1 MKRINVFLAVLLMTF
16 AVGYGEQINRYGST
30 AASFLEI
37 GMGSAPSSM
46 GEAYVA
52 VTGDMSGIYWNP
64 ASVAYL
70 QKSGFTVMYQP
81 WLVDINTVFATG
93 AVIMPGIGTLGLTL
107 TQVGYGEMEVTNLAN
122 QDGTGEFFTANDF
135 AVGVSYA
142 RKIANWFSFG
152 TTAKMINSK
161 IWHESASAF
170 AVDLGVIVKTQFFS
184 PTGEKGSGLD
194 IGMSISNYGTRM
206 QYDGIDL
213 VQPIDIS
220 PDESGNYGDV
230 IGQYRTQAWE
240 LPLMFRIGLSYK
252 PIQTS
257 MHSLTLAA
265 DALHP
270 NNNSESINVGA
281 EYAMKLSRTGKFFL
295 RGGYK
300 TLYMDASDDRE
311 QALFG
316 LTAGG
321 GIELFV
327 VGNRSI
333 KVDYAF
339 KEAGIMGRTHA
350 YTLGLTF

>member
-1 MKRINVFLAVLLMTF
+1 MKRITIFLAIILLTLSTGF
-16 AVGYGEQINRYGST
+16 GEQINRYGST

-37 GMGSAPSSM
+37 GMGSAPSAM

-52 VTGDMSGIYWNP
+52 VTGDLSSVYWNP

-70 QKSGFTVMYQP
+70 DRSSFSLMYQP
-81 WLVDINTVFATG
+81 WLVDINTIFASG
-93 AVIMPGIGTLGLTL
+93 AVIVPGVGTLAISL
-107 TQVGYGEMEVTNLAN
+107 TQVGYGEMQVTNLAN
-122 QDGTGEFFTANDF
+122 QDGTGEYFTANDF
-135 AVGVSYA
+135 AVGLSYA

-152 TTAKMINSK
+152 ATAKMINSQ

-170 AVDLGVIVKTQFFS
+170 AMDLGVIVKTMFFS

-194 IGMSISNYGTRM
+194 IGMSISNYGSRM
-206 QYDGIDL
+206 QYDAIDL

-220 PDESGNYGDV
+220 PDETGNYGDV

-252 PIQTS
+252 PIQNRFST
-257 MHSLTLAA
+257 LTLAV

-270 NNNSESINVGA
+270 NNNSESINMGA
-281 EYAMKLSRTGKFFL
+281 EYAFKISNAGKFYL

-300 TLYMDASDDRE
+300 ALYMDE
-311 QALFG
+311 TEFG

-321 GIELFV
+321 GLELFAM
-327 VGNRSI
+327 GNRSV

>member
-1 MKRINVFLAVLLMTF
+1 MKKTIVFLSCILLVITMVS
-16 AVGYGEQINRYGST
+16 AEEINRVGST
-30 AASFLEI
+30 SASFLEI
-37 GMGSAPSSM
+37 GMGSAPSAM

-52 VTGDMSGIYWNP
+52 MSGDLSSVYWNP
-64 ASVAYL
+64 AGVAYL
-70 QKSGFTVMYQP
+70 EKSAFTMMYQP
-81 WLVDINTVFATG
+81 WLVDINTLFASG
-93 AVIMPGIGTLGLTL
+93 AVVVPTIGTIAISM
-107 TQVGYGEMEVTNLAN
+107 TQVGYGEMLVTNLAN

-135 AVGVSYA
+135 AVGLTYA

-152 TTAKMINSK
+152 ATAKMINSQ

-170 AVDLGVIVKTQFFS
+170 AMDLGVIVKTQFFA
-184 PTGEKGSGLD
+184 PGGEKGKGLD

-213 VQPIDIS
+213 IQPIDIS
-220 PDESGNYGDV
+220 IDETGNYGDV
-230 IGQYRTQAWE
+230 IGQYRTNEWE
-240 LPLMFRIGLSYK
+240 LPLMFRIGLSYS

-257 MHSLTLAA
+257 FQTLTLAV

-270 NNNSESINVGA
+270 NNNAESINLGGQWALRVA
-281 EYAMKLSRTGKFFL
+281 NSGKFYI

-300 TLYMDASDDRE
+300 
-311 QALFG
+311 ALFMKESQFG

-321 GIELFV
+321 GVELFMM
-327 VGNRSI
+327 GNRSVI
-333 KVDYAF
+333 VDYAF

>member
-1 MKRINVFLAVLLMTF
+1 MKRMTIFFAIILMTF
-16 AVGYGEQINRYGST
+16 SIGFGEQINRYGST

-37 GMGSAPSSM
+37 GMGSAPSAM

-52 VTGDMSGIYWNP
+52 VTGELSAVYWNP

-70 QKSGFTVMYQP
+70 KKSSFSLMYQP
-81 WLVDINTVFATG
+81 WLVDINTIFASG
-93 AVIMPGIGTLGLTL
+93 AVVMPGVGTIALSL
-107 TQVGYGEMEVTNLAN
+107 TQVGYGEMQVTNLAN
-122 QDGTGEFFTANDF
+122 QNGTGEFFTANDF
-135 AVGVSYA
+135 AVGLSYA

-152 TTAKMINSK
+152 ATAKMINSQ

-170 AVDLGVIVKTQFFS
+170 ALDLGVIVKTQFFS
-184 PTGEKGSGLD
+184 PNGEKGNGLD
-194 IGMSISNYGTRM
+194 IGMSISNYGSRM

-213 VQPIDIS
+213 TQPIDIS
-220 PDESGNYGDV
+220 LDETGNYGDV

-257 MHSLTLAA
+257 FSSLTLAI

-281 EYAMKLSRTGKFFL
+281 EYALKISNAGKFYL

-300 TLYMDASDDRE
+300 ALYMVDTE
-311 QALFG
+311 FG
-316 LTAGG
+316 MTVGG
-321 GIELFV
+321 GIELFAM
-327 VGNRSI
+327 GNRSVKI
-333 KVDYAF
+333 DYAF
-339 KEAGIMGRTHA
+339 KEAGILGRTHA

>member
-1 MKRINVFLAVLLMTF
+1 MKRITIFLAITLITISTGF
-16 AVGYGEQINRYGST
+16 GEQINRYGST

-37 GMGSAPSSM
+37 GMGSAPSAM

-52 VTGDMSGIYWNP
+52 VTGELSAVYWNP

-70 QKSGFTVMYQP
+70 KNSSFSLMYQP
-81 WLVDINTVFATG
+81 WLVDINTIFASG
-93 AVIMPGIGTLGLTL
+93 AVVMPSIGTLAISL
-107 TQVGYGEMEVTNLAN
+107 TQVGYGEMLVTNLAN
-122 QDGTGEFFTANDF
+122 QDGTGEYFTANDF
-135 AVGVSYA
+135 AVGLSYA

-152 TTAKMINSK
+152 ATAKMINSQ

-170 AVDLGVIVKTQFFS
+170 AIDLGVIVKTQFFS
-184 PTGEKGSGLD
+184 PRGEKGSGLD
-194 IGMSISNYGTRM
+194 IGMSISNYGSRM

-213 VQPIDIS
+213 IQPIDIS
-220 PDESGNYGDV
+220 IDETGNYGDV

-257 MHSLTLAA
+257 FQSLTLAV

-270 NNNSESINVGA
+270 NNNSESINLGA
-281 EYAMKLSRTGKFFL
+281 EYALKISNSGKFFI

-300 TLYMDASDDRE
+300 ALYMDE
-311 QALFG
+311 TEFG

-321 GIELFV
+321 GIELYV
-327 VGNRSI
+327 PGNRSV